1 VPRAPSPLE
10 GVTPPG
16 MASRHLER
24 RYPPL
29 FATTDPCASPKPSL
43 RLRLLALVDG
53 SLPVVSSPGWERD
66 LPDVISADL
75 SLRAWTP
82 TPAAPAV
89 HSPVSS
95 HRTSAFPA
103 LGPGRRLASIPRS
116 DFKRGLILRG
126 CSIRLPSG
134 PQVCLPPRSPLPQF
148 LLPWKLGSRGV
159 SIRASHGSLPPR
171 ASDMLAVRTGQLTA
185 GDFHPIRSAAL
196 SAAPLTAS
204 SSDWDE
210 KAGPSPTCFIVYDE
224 HPLSALKGAE
234 TVEPAMIK
242 DSMLFVGL
250 DLGDR

>member
-1 VPRAPSPLE
+1 
-10 GVTPPG
+10 

-103 LGPGRRLASIPRS
+103 LGPGQRLASIPRS
-116 DFKRGLILRG
+116 DFKRRLVLRG

-159 SIRASHGSLPPR
+159 SIRASHGSLPPH
-171 ASDMLAVRTGQLTA
+171 ASDRLAVRTGQGRQGTFTPSDPQPCRLLPPRPRVAKSHVLCGRRSHRFCGRSCPAEA
-185 GDFHPIRSAAL
+185 GGSPPILAHASGPGAL
-196 SAAPLTAS
+196 PY
-204 SSDWDE
+204 
-210 KAGPSPTCFIVYDE
+210 F
-224 HPLSALKGAE
+224 
-234 TVEPAMIK
+234 PARRV
-242 DSMLFVGL
+242 SFS
-250 DLGDR
+250 

>member
-1 VPRAPSPLE
+1 
-10 GVTPPG
+10 
-16 MASRHLER
+16 MASRHLAR

-29 FATTDPCASPKPSL
+29 FATTDPCASPYPSL

-53 SLPVVSSPGWERD
+53 SLPVVSSPGWVRD

-75 SLRAWTP
+75 SLRARTP

-116 DFKRGLILRG
+116 DFKRGLVYGAAAFVSLQARRFACHPGRPYRSSSFLR
-126 CSIRLPSG
+126 
-134 PQVCLPPRSPLPQF
+134 
-148 LLPWKLGSRGV
+148 KLGSRGV

-185 GDFHPIRSAAL
+185 GDFHPIGSAAL
-196 SAAPLTAS
+196 SAAPL
-204 SSDWDE
+204 
-210 KAGPSPTCFIVYDE
+210 
-224 HPLSALKGAE
+224 L
-234 TVEPAMIK
+234 
-242 DSMLFVGL
+242 
-250 DLGDR
+250 